1 MKRLSVRA
9 LVFVVIGLL
18 LLAIDAPRAVAQAP
32 VVVKAVTA
40 WDKTQ
45 PFVDLYMEWIKRVN
59 AKAGG
64 KLRIDYVGGPEVY
77 PSFEQLDPLKRGV
90 IGTIV
95 TSTAYVAGA
104 LPEVNATW
112 FGFGAPPDQLRAGGL
127 ADALDKVT
135 REKAGVTVLGFPLQ
149 MRFNAYLNRPIEKAD
164 LRGFKLRSTPIYD
177 PVLKGLGA
185 ATVTLPPAELLT
197 ALQTGV
203 VEGFAWPAV
212 FVTGP
217 GYARMIKYKVM
228 PPWWVGTDIALMN
241 AQAFDALPA
250 ESKKLLIDT
259 MKEIEREVQGYY
271 LNKEKDEDAILAKG
285 GVKIVEL
292 PASEVE
298 KVKRLHWEEGTKAFL
313 LARSPKHGPQ
323 LKELMARFAPR

>member
-1 MKRLSVRA
+1 MKNALRCLLA
-9 LVFVVIGLL
+9 LVGTLVLWT
-18 LLAIDAPRAVAQAP
+18 ADPPQSAAQAP
-32 VVVKAVTA
+32 IVLKSVTA
-40 WDKTQ
+40 WDKNQ

-64 KLRIDYVGGPEVY
+64 KVRIDYLGGPEVY
-77 PSFEQLDPLKRGV
+77 PAFEQLDPLKRGV
-90 IGTIV
+90 ISTIV

-112 FGFGAPPDQLRAGGL
+112 FGFGASPDQIRASGL

-135 REKAGVTVLGFPLQ
+135 REKAGVTVIGFPLQ
-149 MRFNAYLNRPIEKAD
+149 MRFNVYLNRPIEKAD
-164 LRGFKLRSTPIYD
+164 LKGFKLRSTPIYD

-217 GYARMIKYKVM
+217 GFARAIKYKVM
-228 PPWWVGTDIALMN
+228 PHWWVGTDIALMN

-250 ESKKLLIDT
+250 DTKKLLIDT
-259 MKEIEREVQGYY
+259 MKEIEKEVQPYF
-271 LNKEKDEDAILAKG
+271 LKKEKEEDAILAKI

-292 PASEVE
+292 PAAEVE
-298 KVKRLHWEEGTKAFL
+298 RVKRLHWQDGTQAFL
-313 LARSPKHGPQ
+313 LGPSPKHGPQ

>member
-1 MKRLSVRA
+1 MNSA
-9 LVFVVIGLL
+9 LRCLVSLVGIVVLL
-18 LLAIDAPRAVAQAP
+18 VAVAPDAGAQGP
-32 VVVKAVTA
+32 VVLKSVTA
-40 WDKTQ
+40 WDKNQ

-64 KLRIDYVGGPEVY
+64 KVRIDYLGGPEVY
-77 PSFEQLDPLKRGV
+77 PAFEQLDPLKRGV
-90 IGTIV
+90 ISTIV

-112 FGFGAPPDQLRAGGL
+112 FGFGASPDQIRASGL

-149 MRFNAYLNRPIEKAD
+149 MRFNVYLNRPIEKAD

-217 GYARMIKYKVM
+217 GFARAIKYKVA
-228 PPWWVGTDIALMN
+228 PSWWVGTDIALMN
-241 AQAFDALPA
+241 AKAFDALPA
-250 ESKKLLIDT
+250 DTRKLMIDT
-259 MKEIEREVQGYY
+259 MKDIEKEVQGYY
-271 LNKEKDEDAILAKG
+271 LKKEKEEDVILAKI
-285 GVKIVEL
+285 GVKTIEL
-292 PASEVE
+292 PIAEVE
-298 KVKRLHWEEGTKAFL
+298 RVKRLHWQDGTQAFL
-313 LARSPKHGPQ
+313 LRPSPKHGPI
-323 LKELMARFAPR
+323 LKEVMSRFAPR

>member
-1 MKRLSVRA
+1 MDNARRCLVAFVTILIVVLAAWPTQSAAQVA
-9 LVFVVIGLL
+9 L
-18 LLAIDAPRAVAQAP
+18 
-32 VVVKAVTA
+32 KAVTA
-40 WDKTQ
+40 WDKNQ

-64 KLRIDYVGGPEVY
+64 KVRIDYLGGPEVY
-77 PSFEQLDPLKRGV
+77 PAFEQLDPLKRGIISTV
-90 IGTIV
+90 V

-104 LPEVNATW
+104 LPELNATW
-112 FGFGAPPDQLRAGGL
+112 FGFGASPDQIRNSGL

-149 MRFNAYLNRPIEKAD
+149 MRFNVYLNRPIDKAD
-164 LRGFKLRSTPIYD
+164 LKGFKLRSTPVYD

-217 GYARMIKYKVM
+217 GFARAIKYKVA
-228 PPWWVGTDIALMN
+228 PSWWVGTDIALMN

-250 ESKKLLIDT
+250 DTRKLLIDT
-259 MKEIEREVQGYY
+259 MKDIEKEVQGYF
-271 LNKEKDEDAILAKG
+271 LKKEKEEDVILAKI
-285 GVKIVEL
+285 GVKTIEL
-292 PASEVE
+292 PIAEVE
-298 KVKRLHWEEGTKAFL
+298 RVNRLHWQDGTQAFL
-313 LARSPKHGPQ
+313 LKPSPKYGPN
-323 LKELMARFAPR
+323 LKEIMSRFAPR